1 MYSIRQLI
9 RKRMLWYGF
18 YNIYFR
24 SLLGCFTTKAEKIPV
39 EPDLGNAGEGTKKDL
54 GELLEKEALFV
65 FILPKFKW
73 D

>member
-9 RKRMLWYGF
+9 KKRMLWYGF

-24 SLLGCFTTKAEKIPV
+24 SLGCFTTKAEKIPI

-54 GELLEKEALFV
+54 GAS
-65 FILPKFKW
+65 
-73 D
+73 